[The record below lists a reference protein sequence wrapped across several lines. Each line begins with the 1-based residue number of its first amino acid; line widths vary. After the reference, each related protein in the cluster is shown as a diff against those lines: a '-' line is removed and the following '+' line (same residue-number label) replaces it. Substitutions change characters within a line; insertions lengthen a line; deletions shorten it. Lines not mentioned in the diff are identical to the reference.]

1 MQSLIEPDNTMNIP
15 VGYVTFE
22 PDARSHWHSHAGGQ
36 VLLAVGASATIK
48 SGESPFKSYR
58 KGMP

>member
-1 MQSLIEPDNTMNIP
+1 MNIP